1 MRNRPYYLTLLWW
14 KISNLWTKCLL
25 GMFARLKF
33 CNYQE
38 KSNDVTIFIKFD
50 IHLPLLT
57 SRIFQELICQDSIK
71 ISIRS
76 SPKSSRSHSWVILL
90 SDSPESLWNHLSSIH
105 QEVILES
112 HCLVTHQC
120 HQEVNCHF
128 TIIIDLRLEVFPVL
142 FKLYTTWSHCAK
154 EPL

>member
-1 MRNRPYYLTLLWW
+1 MQLSKETQW
-14 KISNLWTKCLL
+14 C
-25 GMFARLKF
+25 
-33 CNYQE
+33 
-38 KSNDVTIFIKFD
+38 DH

-76 SPKSSRSHSWVILL
+76 SPKSSRSHSWVTLL
-90 SDSPESLWNHLSSIH
+90 SDSTVSLRNHLSSIH

-128 TIIIDLRLEVFPVL
+128 TIIIDLRLEVFSVL
-142 FKLYTTWSHCAK
+142 FKFYTTWSHCAK
-154 EPL
+154 QPLVSWKWKYKLFCVVVRK